1 MLTYLSKKK
10 SEINDLFASFLQR
23 VKQDAEKIN
32 AWGPDTV
39 DRLQEYLSRGKMIR
53 GALVSVGHEMY
64 GGSRGQQALQV
75 GAAMELFQA
84 AFLIHDDIMDQDLFR
99 RGKPSIHAQYR
110 EVLQSQERVTAKA
123 QTEHLADSLGICVGD
138 VALFLAF
145 ELLGTLEVTGKL
157 LQSLLKLFSRELVYV
172 GFAQMEDV
180 YYGGVESSP
189 TEEQILSLYR
199 YKTGRYT
206 FSLPLMAG
214 GILAEA
220 PSSSLEALSILGEK
234 MGILFQLKDDELGLF
249 GDAEDV
255 GKPIGSD
262 VISNKKTLYRYYLFQ
277 TVKGENKKRVQELFG
292 ASQIRREDL
301 LFLRSLLT
309 ETKVKERVDCLMDKL
324 EQESRMIVLELEVTP
339 EWREKLFQLVEYN
352 RNRGK

>member
-10 SEINDLFASFLQR
+10 SEINNLFASFLQQ
-23 VKQDAEKIN
+23 VKQDAERIN

-64 GGSRGQQALQV
+64 GGSRGQQSLQV

-110 EVLQSQERVTAKA
+110 EVLKSQGGASAGQR
-123 QTEHLADSLGICVGD
+123 TEHLADSLGICVGD

-145 ELLGTLEVTGKL
+145 ELLGTLEVPIEL

-180 YYGGVESSP
+180 YYGGVEASP

-220 PSSSLEALSILGEK
+220 PSSTLEDLALLGEK

-249 GDAEDV
+249 GDAEEV
-255 GKPIGSD
+255 GKPVGSD

-277 TVKGENKKRVQELFG
+277 TVQGENRKRVQKLFG
-292 ASQIRREDL
+292 SSPIHREDL

-309 ETKVKERVDCLMDKL
+309 ETKVKERVDRLMDTL
-324 EQESRMIVLELEVTP
+324 EQESRRIIAELGVAP

>member
-10 SEINDLFASFLQR
+10 SQINNLFAPFLQQ

-32 AWGPDTV
+32 SWGPDSIE
-39 DRLQEYLSRGKMIR
+39 RLQEYLSRGKMIR
-53 GALVSVGHEMY
+53 GALVSLGHEMY

-99 RGKPSIHAQYR
+99 RGKPAIHAQYR
-110 EVLQSQERVTAKA
+110 ELMRSQQRRTAGLQS
-123 QTEHLADSLGICVGD
+123 EHLADSLGICVGD

-145 ELLGTLEVTGKL
+145 ELLSSVKVPLKV
-157 LQSLLKLFSRELVYV
+157 LQSLLKLFTRELVYV

-180 YYGGVESSP
+180 YYGGVERSP
-189 TEEQILSLYR
+189 TDEQILSLYR

-214 GILAEA
+214 GILADA
-220 PSSSLEALSILGEK
+220 SPSALEDLSSLGEK
-234 MGILFQLKDDELGLF
+234 LGILFQLKDDELGLF
-249 GDAEDV
+249 GDADKV

-277 TVKGENKKRVQELFG
+277 TVQGENRKRVQELFG
-292 ASQIRREDL
+292 ASQIRKEDL

-309 ETKVKERVDCLMDKL
+309 ETKVKERVDGIMEKL
-324 EQESRMIVLELEVTP
+324 EQESRKIILELQVAP
-339 EWREKLFQLVEYN
+339 EWREKLFQLLEYS
-352 RNRGK
+352 RNRGN